1 MSAFRLGL
9 VWPSTFGPRGV
20 LDLQDGLAVKFP
32 ALRPIIIPLPAPQDC
47 SDILADCAFDA
58 LLGRADEGS
67 FFLLS
72 READGG
78 EKELRGESAAALF
91 PAIAAQAE
99 RSAGDAM
106 AALPGAAQSSRQLA
120 SFLGS
125 LCPIFLVGQMASGK
139 SSVGSLLARRLG
151 FAFADSDSL
160 IAEAAGKAIPEI
172 FSAEGEAAF
181 RLRETAVLEGLA
193 ARKGV
198 VVATGG
204 GSVIAPGNRE
214 LMKSAGPV
222 VWLYAPTA
230 VLAARARRDGPSRP
244 LLASPDP
251 EARLRDLWAERL
263 PAYAAVADIL
273 IPTSASSPEG
283 LAEVIYDLYNVSL

>member
-160 IAEAAGKAIPEI
+160 IAEA
-172 FSAEGEAAF
+172 EAAF

-193 ARKGV
+193 ARRGI

-214 LMKSAGPV
+214 LMHSAGPV

-230 VLAARARRDGPSRP
+230 VLADRARRDGLSRP

-283 LAEVIYDLYNVSL
+283 LAEVIYDLYHVSR